1 MAASIMINASESLYA
16 VQKVLRHSKSR
27 LKNNP
32 SITFHLLCLSI
43 ACASLA
49 RRSADSAI
57 Y

>member
-43 ACASLA
+43 GCASLA